1 MHPKRGDDSVGSW
14 AETRPSICRPEWGA
28 LVNEIW
34 LGDGG
39 VPALAAATL
48 TCPQVGGLPA
58 REPQAVWRCTA
69 LRLALAYGEVYDVYY
84 CLQCDA

>member
-28 LVNEIW
+28 LVIEIW

-58 REPQAVWRCTA
+58 REPQAVCRCTA
-69 LRLALAYGEVYDVYY
+69 LRLAAAYGEVYDVYY
-84 CLQCDA
+84 CVQCDA